1 MNSFD
6 AVVGIA
12 LVAAVVLGYNSGL
25 LRSAVTILAYL
36 FAMPIAIWAMT
47 FVAPMIGGQADASWM
62 QSWPLFFGIFLLA
75 GMVLGKLMRM
85 VLDEAIGPGA
95 GVGDRLA
102 GAALGAVR
110 AGLVAVTLVMI
121 FDQLVPRDREPG
133 YLEGSRL
140 RPLLS
145 AAARTGFRSLPP
157 EAAAAIDR
165 LKKDRHI

>member
-6 AVVGIA
+6 GVVTFA
-12 LVAAVVLGYNSGL
+12 LVVAVVLGFNSGL

-36 FAMPIAIWAMT
+36 FAMPIAIWAMS
-47 FVAPMIGGQADASWM
+47 FVASMIGGQGDSPWT
-62 QSWPLFFGIFLLA
+62 QNWPLFFGIFLVA

-85 VLDEAIGPGA
+85 VLDETIGPGA
-95 GVGDRLA
+95 SIGDRLA
-102 GAALGAVR
+102 GAVLGAVR
-110 AGLVAVTLVMI
+110 VGLVAVTLVMI
-121 FDQLVPRDREPG
+121 FDQLVPPDREPK

-145 AAARTGFRSLPP
+145 AAGQTGFRSLPL
-157 EAAAAIDR
+157 EAAAAIER